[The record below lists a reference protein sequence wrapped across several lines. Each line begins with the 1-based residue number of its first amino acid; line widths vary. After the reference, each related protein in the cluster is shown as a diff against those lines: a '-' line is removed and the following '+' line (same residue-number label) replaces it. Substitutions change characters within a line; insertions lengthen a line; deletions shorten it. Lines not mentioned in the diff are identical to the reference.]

1 MTEYKGDRMPIS
13 YISDNPRPFVTR
25 KIALSKGDKVF
36 IYSDG
41 ITDQFGYGQDG
52 EEKKYTS
59 RKLLALLKENCEKP
73 FDELKKIINDSI
85 DDWRAPANKKSI
97 AQTDDIILLGV
108 KI

>member
-1 MTEYKGDRMPIS
+1 MPIS
-13 YISDNPRPFVTR
+13 YLSVNPKPFTTR

-41 ITDQFGYGQDG
+41 ITDQFGYDKDG
-52 EEKKYTS
+52 DERKYAS
-59 RKLLALLKENCEKP
+59 RKLLNILKDNRNKP

-85 DDWRAPANKKSI
+85 DNWRAPANKKSI